1 MGDELLV
8 GGRGGGGDQVDLG
21 LNVMVRW
28 GAKAT
33 GRVGGGRG

>member
-8 GGRGGGGDQVDLG
+8 GGGGDQVDLG